1 MFGRRPVLLG
11 DEEIY
16 ESEAGDSHLK
26 RRLALGERR
35 QSLRQMRVRLSE
47 PRRSKFD
54 LAQGSFGQTD
64 GELISVGAT
73 ALVSA
78 SSAVVRARSRSPFM
92 RYASLR

>member
-1 MFGRRPVLLG
+1 
-11 DEEIY
+11 
-16 ESEAGDSHLK
+16 
-26 RRLALGERR
+26 
-35 QSLRQMRVRLSE
+35 MRVRLSE

-54 LAQGSFGQTD
+54 SAQGSFGQTD

-73 ALVSA
+73 ELVSA